1 MAAPKLIAK
10 KPREGTPRTWE
21 FPGFTQTRF
30 DSGFQVIT
38 ANTPGRTLAAA
49 QLLFEAGPGY
59 ETPQEGGMAAIAA
72 KALIQGTRAHK
83 GPTFIQAL
91 EGLGASIEGTV
102 DWDSFK
108 LNLEVPVGRLEPAL
122 ELFAEAARDPEFPW
136 REVDRLIQERV
147 GGIFQSY
154 ANAATRATMAFDKL
168 IYTPGS
174 AYSRPAEGNYWTVN
188 GIGKRKVKKY
198 YERLA
203 TPGSATLI
211 LAGDLEGFPADKVAE
226 KLFGDWKGKEPKR
239 TQAAVSESLT
249 HNTVLLVHRSESTQS
264 QIQIGHL
271 GVPRSNPDYFPIL
284 MMATALG
291 GLFDS
296 RLNRTLRE
304 EKGFTYGA
312 QAGFSFRRKAGPFRA
327 VTAVDTDKTTE
338 AIAETLN
345 VLRKISEEGITKQ
358 ELDVVKGFLTGVFTL
373 RFETPESIASALS
386 ELVTYGL
393 PADYF
398 ETYRQNVEG
407 VTLDEANR
415 AAAEYLHPDRLG
427 IVVVGDA
434 EKVRGPL
441 HAAEF
446 GTVAQIQDPEPG
458 EPPTD

>member
-1 MAAPKLIAK
+1 MPAPKLVAK
-10 KPREGTPRTWE
+10 RPQAGTPRTWE
-21 FPGFTQTRF
+21 FPGFTRTRF
-30 DSGFQVIT
+30 DSGFQVIV

-59 ETPQEGGMAAIAA
+59 ETPQEGGIAAIAA
-72 KALIQGTRAHK
+72 KVLIEGTGVHK

-122 ELFAEAARDPEFPW
+122 ELFAEAARDPQFPW

-147 GGIFQSY
+147 AGIFQSY
-154 ANAATRATMAFDKL
+154 ANAASRATMAFDKL
-168 IYTPGS
+168 TYTPGS
-174 AYSRPAEGNYWTVN
+174 PYSRPAEGNYWAVK

-198 YERLA
+198 YERFA
-203 TPGSATLI
+203 TPDSATLI
-211 LAGDLEGFPADKVAE
+211 LVGDLEGVPADKVAE
-226 KLFGDWKGKEPKR
+226 KLFGDWKAKEPER

-249 HNTVLLVHRSESTQS
+249 RNTVLLVNRPESTQS
-264 QIQIGHL
+264 QIQIGHI
-271 GVPRSNPDYFPIL
+271 GVPRSSPDYFPIL
-284 MMATALG
+284 VMATALG

-312 QAGFSFRRKAGPFRA
+312 QAGFNFRRKAGPFRA
-327 VTAVDTDKTTE
+327 VTAVDAEKTTD
-338 AIAETLN
+338 AVAETLN
-345 VLRKISEEGITKQ
+345 VLRKINEEGITKQ
-358 ELDVVKGFLTGVFTL
+358 ELAVVKGFLTGVFTL

-393 PADYF
+393 PANYF
-398 ETYRQNVEG
+398 ETYRQNVES

-415 AAAEYLHPDRLG
+415 AAAEYLRPEPLG
-427 IVVVGDA
+427 IVIVGDA

-441 HAAEF
+441 QSAEF
-446 GTVAQIQDPEPG
+446 GPVAQIQDPEPG